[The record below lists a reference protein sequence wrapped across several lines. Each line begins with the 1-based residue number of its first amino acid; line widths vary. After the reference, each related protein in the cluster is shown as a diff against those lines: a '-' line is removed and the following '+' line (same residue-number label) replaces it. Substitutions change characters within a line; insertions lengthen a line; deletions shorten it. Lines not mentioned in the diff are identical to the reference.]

1 MTSETTPDIASR
13 LVEGEP
19 VCSGEKCPRYYQG
32 NDVLSGPL
40 RGCSTDGLW
49 VQACAPGGPC
59 IPGLRLQRDAHIK
72 ERDAAKRLLE
82 GICDEF
88 ERAIAEADNCASG
101 RKGMQVPCHCDFVS
115 AIKFPSVVAKM
126 RWWVREFRT
135 VLV

>member
-1 MTSETTPDIASR
+1 MTSETTPDIAPR

-19 VCSGEKCPRYYQG
+19 VCSGTKCRRHPSNQEDGPECQQG
-32 NDVLSGPL
+32 LTGDVG
-40 RGCSTDGLW
+40 D
-49 VQACAPGGPC
+49 PC
-59 IPGLRLQRDAHIK
+59 ILGLRRQRDAHIK